1 MDFNKIEIIKKI
13 IADQLDIHISDI
25 SENSDLFK
33 ELGADSFDIA
43 NIVSEIEVKFNISI
57 PYVET
62 KYITKMN
69 ELIEHTD
76 NKLKKLE
83 KYDI

>member
-69 ELIEHTD
+69 ELIEHAD